1 MLVYAAR
8 RLLALPVLLIGISA
22 VTFLLLHLIPGNP
35 AALYYGGQAVSG
47 STLAA
52 LDRQWGL
59 DRPLPIQYLYYLWGL
74 LHGDLGVSFRTGGP
88 VVHQLLR
95 RFPVTLELT
104 LAGTLLAI
112 LIGIPI
118 GIIAANRQGKAA
130 DHVIRAVTLVLLGVP
145 SFWLGLV
152 LLFLFNAQLHWL
164 TGGDGQLSFGL
175 HSPPRIT
182 GMLVLDALLSGRMG
196 TFWNALHHLI
206 GPAITVALGLI
217 ATVVRMLRSS
227 LLEVSGQDYLRTARA
242 KGLPQRSVLYKHAL
256 RNALIPTLTVV
267 GVQFGYLLGGNVL
280 VESVFAWPGL
290 GLYLIQSVQNLDYPA
305 VLGATLLFAL
315 LFAVVNL
322 ITDLLFA
329 AIDPRIR
336 YA

>member
-1 MLVYAAR
+1 
-8 RLLALPVLLIGISA
+8 
-22 VTFLLLHLIPGNP
+22 
-35 AALYYGGQAVSG
+35 
-47 STLAA
+47 
-52 LDRQWGL
+52 
-59 DRPLPIQYLYYLWGL
+59 
-74 LHGDLGVSFRTGGP
+74 
-88 VVHQLLR
+88 
-95 RFPVTLELT
+95 
-104 LAGTLLAI
+104 
-112 LIGIPI
+112 
-118 GIIAANRQGKAA
+118 
-130 DHVIRAVTLVLLGVP
+130 
-145 SFWLGLV
+145 
-152 LLFLFNAQLHWL
+152 
-164 TGGDGQLSFGL
+164 
-175 HSPPRIT
+175 
-182 GMLVLDALLSGRMG
+182 MLVLDALLSGRMG

>member
-1 MLVYAAR
+1 VLVYAAR